1 MKNLKK
7 LIFSVVLIYVVSTAF
22 ALADHKSGHAHVYK
36 VTMRKVELCTAST
49 PDKDNM
55 TNAATCSNPVVIG
68 SGDVLVDIASVEAG
82 SVAASYGDPALFPL
96 GETYT
101 HMRVT
106 IDRKMTVKGF
116 ATTGNGDICRTQSAG
131 GGANYPGGSLD
142 GNEKY
147 THQAVVTEG
156 VGVGITEQD
165 VYMVNDDYTQCNS
178 NTGSVCSGTDANQTM
193 TYNQGSG
200 SSLAQ
205 SQHAAASTSNDH
217 IMVYALS
224 SPYTVGLVSPTMDIK
239 FGTQNALGAHDI
251 GSFCKITNE
260 EPTVSVTIK

>member
-1 MKNLKK
+1 MIDLKRNLKNFGP
-7 LIFSVVLIYVVSTAF
+7 LEVLVLGSLIYVVSTAF

-106 IDRKMTVKGF
+106 IDRRMTVKGF
-116 ATTGNGDICRTQSAG
+116 ATTGNGDTCRTQSAG
-131 GGANYPGGSLD
+131 GGANYPGGSLS

-165 VYMVNDDYTQCNS
+165 VYMVNDDYVCVS
-178 NTGSVCSGTDANQTM
+178 NQQDFAVEHQSP
-193 TYNQGSG
+193 
-200 SSLAQ
+200 SLATF
-205 SQHAAASTSNDH
+205 AGSTS
-217 IMVYALS
+217 
-224 SPYTVGLVSPTMDIK
+224 TK
-239 FGTQNALGAHDI
+239 F
-251 GSFCKITNE
+251 F
-260 EPTVSVTIK
+260 